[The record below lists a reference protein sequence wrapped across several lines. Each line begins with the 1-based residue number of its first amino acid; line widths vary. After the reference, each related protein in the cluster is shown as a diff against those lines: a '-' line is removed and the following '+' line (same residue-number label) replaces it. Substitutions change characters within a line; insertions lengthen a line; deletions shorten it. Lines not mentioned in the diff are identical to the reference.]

1 MLSYQEHSFFEQAK
15 GTLAVNEFA
24 SDEGMTV
31 KSWILYAEDSADR
44 SLFLGSMFEE
54 FKDKELKLAVSP
66 EFSSFMED
74 IIRAASVDQLQ
85 TTVHA
90 FDNQ

>member
-1 MLSYQEHSFFEQAK
+1 M
-15 GTLAVNEFA
+15 NEFA
-24 SDEGMTV
+24 SDEGNDYEV
-31 KSWILYAEDSADR
+31 WCCILNHFADR

-66 EFSSFMED
+66 EFCSFMED

-85 TTVHA
+85 ATVHA